1 VNSQTGKKSIFFA
14 VLLFNLNFPIK
25 TDKIHVIEQKISD
38 YLFYHWSMRMSE
50 PAPKLVRIDP
60 LRLRMERQGRMVTD
74 ATIFASKAVNLEPD
88 AVRQLYDAASLP
100 PARKVLATADIH
112 VGFGVPIGAVLGLE
126 DAIMPP
132 AVGYDINCGM
142 RLLNTPFT
150 RGEIDTAKI
159 AADIARD
166 VPLGEGKENLQLD
179 KAGIEAVITQGVAAV
194 PILAHRSGHRAWE
207 AFDPNQFSED
217 LQRIEENGH
226 LPADP
231 GAVPKEA
238 IQKGGNQLGT
248 LGGGNHFIEIQYV
261 HEIFDADLAKAFGI
275 FKDQIVVMIHS
286 GSRRFGYEI
295 ADQYMNV
302 AAARP
307 ENADRPKMLS
317 YLPTNSGTGKSYI
330 SAMGAAAN
338 FGFTNRHIMAL
349 LVRRCFNRMFGQT
362 PLKLIYDVTHNMA
375 KLETHAVGRLWV
387 HRKGA
392 TRAFGPERMAG
403 TIFATTGQPI
413 ITPGSMG
420 TASFL
425 LVGTGNS
432 EESLCSVN
440 HGAGR
445 VMSRSAAR
453 GKSRRGKTT
462 TPALISDEQ
471 FKRSMQGIK
480 LIAGDKSRIKEE
492 APDAY
497 KDIEEVIRIVVEC
510 GWAKPI
516 ARMVPLAVL
525 KG

>member
-1 VNSQTGKKSIFFA
+1 
-14 VLLFNLNFPIK
+14 
-25 TDKIHVIEQKISD
+25 
-38 YLFYHWSMRMSE
+38 MSE

-60 LRLRMERQGRMVTD
+60 FRLRMERRGKMVTD
-74 ATIFASKAVNLEPD
+74 ATIFASRAVKLEPG
-88 AVRQLYDAASLP
+88 AVRQLCDAASLP

-112 VGFGVPIGAVLGLE
+112 VGFGVPIGAVLGL
-126 DAIMPP
+126 DNAIMPP

-142 RLLNTPFT
+142 RLLHTPFS
-150 RGEIDTAKI
+150 RGEINAEKI

-166 VPLGEGKENLQLD
+166 VPLGEGRENVQLD
-179 KAGIEAVITQGVAAV
+179 KAGIEAVINQGVAAV
-194 PILAHRSGHRAWE
+194 PALAQRSGHRAWE
-207 AFDPNQFSED
+207 AFDPDQFSDD
-217 LQRIEENGH
+217 LQRIEENGC
-226 LPADP
+226 LPANP
-231 GAVPKEA
+231 GAVPKTA
-238 IQKGGNQLGT
+238 IQKGRNQLGT

-261 HEIFDADLAKAFGI
+261 QEVFDAALAKTFEL

-317 YLPTNSGTGKSYI
+317 YLPINSGPGKNYI
-330 SAMGAAAN
+330 SAMHAAAN

-349 LVRRCFNRMFGQT
+349 LVRRCFNRMFGPT

-375 KLETHAVGRLWV
+375 KLEKHGGSELWV

-392 TRAFGPERMAG
+392 TRAFGPKRMTASV
-403 TIFATTGQPI
+403 FAQTGQPI

-420 TASFL
+420 TASYL
-425 LVGTGNS
+425 LVGTGDS
-432 EESLCSVN
+432 AESLSSVN

-445 VMSRSAAR
+445 IMSRTAAR
-453 GKSRRGKTT
+453 GKSRRGRII

-471 FKRSMQGIK
+471 FKRSMEGVK
-480 LIAGDKSRIKEE
+480 LIAGNRSKIKEE
-492 APDAY
+492 APGAY
-497 KDIEEVIRIVVEC
+497 KDIDEVVRIVVEC
-510 GWAKPI
+510 GWAKPV

>member
-1 VNSQTGKKSIFFA
+1 
-14 VLLFNLNFPIK
+14 
-25 TDKIHVIEQKISD
+25 
-38 YLFYHWSMRMSE
+38 MSE

-60 LRLRMERQGRMVTD
+60 LRLLMERRGKMVTD
-74 ATIFASKAVNLEPD
+74 ATIFASRAIKLEPD
-88 AVRQLYDAASLP
+88 AVRQLCDAASLP

-112 VGFGVPIGAVLGLE
+112 VGFGVPIGAVLGLQ

-142 RLLNTPFT
+142 RLLHTPFS
-150 RGEIDTAKI
+150 RGEINTEKI

-166 VPLGEGKENLQLD
+166 VPLGEGRENVQLD
-179 KAGIEAVITQGVAAV
+179 KAGIEAVINQGVAAV
-194 PILAHRSGHRAWE
+194 PALAQRSGHRAWE
-207 AFDPNQFSED
+207 AFDPDQFADD
-217 LQRIEENGH
+217 LQRIEENGC
-226 LPADP
+226 LTADP
-231 GAVPKEA
+231 GPVPKIA
-238 IQKGGNQLGT
+238 IQKGRNQLGT

-261 HEIFDADLAKAFGI
+261 QEIFNADLAKAFGL

-302 AAARP
+302 AA
-307 ENADRPKMLS
+307 DRPKMLS
-317 YLPTNSGTGKSYI
+317 YLPINSGPGKSYI
-330 SAMGAAAN
+330 SAMHAAAN

-349 LVRRCFNRMFGQT
+349 LVRRCFNRMFGPT

-375 KLETHAVGRLWV
+375 KLEKHGGSELWV

-392 TRAFGPERMAG
+392 TRAFGPKRMAASV
-403 TIFATTGQPI
+403 FAQTGQPI

-420 TASFL
+420 TSSYL

-432 EESLCSVN
+432 AESLSSVN

-445 VMSRSAAR
+445 VMSRTAAR
-453 GKSRRGKTT
+453 GKSRRGRII

-471 FKRSMQGIK
+471 FKRSMEGVK
-480 LIAGDKSRIKEE
+480 LIAGNRSKIKEE
-492 APDAY
+492 APGAY
-497 KDIEEVIRIVVEC
+497 KDIDEVVRIVVEC
-510 GWAKPI
+510 GWAKPV

>member
-1 VNSQTGKKSIFFA
+1 
-14 VLLFNLNFPIK
+14 
-25 TDKIHVIEQKISD
+25 
-38 YLFYHWSMRMSE
+38 MSE

-60 LRLRMERQGRMVTD
+60 LRLRMERRGKMVTD
-74 ATIFASKAVNLEPD
+74 ATIFASRAVKLEPD
-88 AVRQLYDAASLP
+88 AVRQLCDAASLP

-112 VGFGVPIGAVLGLE
+112 VGFGVPIGAVLGLQ

-142 RLLNTPFT
+142 RLLNTPFS
-150 RGEIDTAKI
+150 RSEINAEKI

-166 VPLGEGKENLQLD
+166 VPLGEGRENVQLD
-179 KAGIEAVITQGVAAV
+179 KAGIEAVINQGVAAV
-194 PILAHRSGHRAWE
+194 PALAQRGGHRAWE
-207 AFDPNQFSED
+207 AFDPDQFADD

-226 LPADP
+226 LPANP
-231 GAVPKEA
+231 GAVPKTA
-238 IQKGGNQLGT
+238 IQKGRNQLGT
-248 LGGGNHFIEIQYV
+248 LGGGNHFIEIQYIQ
-261 HEIFDADLAKAFGI
+261 EIFDADLAKSFEL

-317 YLPTNSGTGKSYI
+317 YLPTNSGPGKSYI
-330 SAMGAAAN
+330 SAMHAAAN

-349 LVRRCFNRMFGQT
+349 LVRRCFNRMFGPT
-362 PLKLIYDVTHNMA
+362 SLNLIYDVTHNMA
-375 KLETHAVGRLWV
+375 KLEKHGGRELWV

-392 TRAFGPERMAG
+392 TRAFGPKRMAASV
-403 TIFATTGQPI
+403 FAQTGQPI

-420 TASFL
+420 TASYL
-425 LVGTGNS
+425 LVGTGDS
-432 EESLCSVN
+432 AESLNSVN

-445 VMSRSAAR
+445 VMSRTAAR
-453 GKSRRGKTT
+453 GKSRRGRIV

-471 FKRSMQGIK
+471 FRRSMEGVK
-480 LIAGDKSRIKEE
+480 LIAGNRSKIKEE
-492 APDAY
+492 APGAY
-497 KDIEEVIRIVVEC
+497 KDIDEVVRIVVQC
-510 GWAKPI
+510 GWAKPV

>member
-1 VNSQTGKKSIFFA
+1 
-14 VLLFNLNFPIK
+14 
-25 TDKIHVIEQKISD
+25 
-38 YLFYHWSMRMSE
+38 MSE

-60 LRLRMERQGRMVTD
+60 FRLLMERSGKMVTD
-74 ATIFASKAVNLEPD
+74 ATIFASRAVKLESD
-88 AVRQLYDAASLP
+88 AVRQLCDAASLP

-112 VGFGVPIGAVLGLE
+112 VGFGVPIGAVLGLQ

-142 RLLNTPFT
+142 RLLHTPFSKNQISA
-150 RGEIDTAKI
+150 EKI

-166 VPLGEGKENLQLD
+166 VPLGEGRENLQLD
-179 KAGIEAVITQGVAAV
+179 KAGIEAVINQGVAAV
-194 PILAHRSGHRAWE
+194 PALAQRSGHRAWE
-207 AFDPNQFSED
+207 AFDPDQFSDD
-217 LQRIEENGH
+217 LQRIEENGCM
-226 LPADP
+226 PADP

-238 IQKGGNQLGT
+238 IQKGRNQLGT

-261 HEIFDADLAKAFGI
+261 QEIFDADLAKTFGL

-302 AAARP
+302 AAARS

-317 YLPTNSGTGKSYI
+317 YLPTNSSPGKSYI
-330 SAMGAAAN
+330 SAMHAAAN

-349 LVRRCFNRMFGQT
+349 LVRRCFNRMFGPT

-375 KLETHAVGRLWV
+375 KLEKHGSSELWV

-392 TRAFGPERMAG
+392 TRAFGPKRMAAS
-403 TIFATTGQPI
+403 IFAQTGQPI

-432 EESLCSVN
+432 EESLSSVN

-445 VMSRSAAR
+445 VMSRTAAR
-453 GKSRRGKTT
+453 GKARRGRIV

-471 FKRSMQGIK
+471 FKRSMEGIK
-480 LIAGDKSRIKEE
+480 LITGDRSKIKEE

-497 KDIEEVIRIVVEC
+497 KDIDEVVRIVVEC
-510 GWAKPI
+510 GWAKPV